1 MKAMVI
7 RAFGGPEAMK
17 YEDIATPEPG
27 EGEVLMKVHAVSVNR
42 TLDLAVRAGT
52 YARKPKLPHILGVD
66 PVGEVVAVGKGVTEP
81 KPGDRVTAGSAIG
94 AQNRNSGVVGISRW
108 GGYAEYVTLPA
119 TNCFH
124 IPDGLDYAQ
133 ACVVARHFPT
143 AFYQLRERAGL
154 KAGEWVLVMGAAGGL
169 GAALVQVGKLLG
181 ANVIAGAGAD
191 ERVKL
196 ALSLG
201 ADHGINYR
209 AQNLTD
215 EVMRITDGKGV
226 DIVCENIADPTLWPG
241 AFYSLAREGR
251 LVTTGAHGGGKVEL
265 DVTHL
270 YLNAIR
276 IQGGSGQRREDF
288 DASLKAAAEGKL
300 RVPVDRVMPLRQAVE
315 AHIAIAK
322 GDALGKIILDPT
334 IP

>member
-1 MKAMVI
+1 MKAMII
-7 RAFGGPEAMK
+7 RAFGGPEAMT
-17 YEDIATPEPG
+17 YEEVPTPEPAA
-27 EGEVLMKVHAVSVNR
+27 GEVLMKVHAVSVNR

-52 YARKPKLPHILGVD
+52 YARKPTLPHILGVD
-66 PVGEVVAVGKGVTEP
+66 PVGEVVAVGEGVTDP
-81 KPGDRVTAGSAIG
+81 KVGDRITSGSAIG
-94 AQNRNSGVVGISRW
+94 AQNRNSGVIGISRW

-119 TNCFH
+119 ASSFH
-124 IPDGLDYAQ
+124 IPDGLGYPE
-133 ACVVARHFPT
+133 ACVIARHFPT

-154 KAGEWVLVMGAAGGL
+154 KAGEWLLVMGAAGGL
-169 GAALVQVGKLLG
+169 GACCVQVGKLMG
-181 ANVIAGAGAD
+181 AHVIAGAGAD

-196 ALSLG
+196 AMELG
-201 ADHGINYR
+201 ADYGVNYR
-209 AQNLTD
+209 TQDLRA
-215 EVMRITDGKGV
+215 EVMKVTDGKGV
-226 DIVCENIADPTLWPG
+226 NVVSENIADPTLWPG

-265 DVTHL
+265 DVNHL

-300 RVPVDRVMPLRQAVE
+300 RVPIDRIMPLKDAVA
-315 AHIAIAK
+315 AHIALAK

-334 IP
+334 LT